1 MLPPLIDTFK
11 CERRANGLGLEF
23 DPAASPFLVM
33 VRPEEGA
40 PVPPEPPSPPPEP
53 TNEIPESLLSLFMLL
68 LSDPLP
74 LALLLFG
81 VLEIDTDLGNL
92 FSLALLPPCEIEIP
106 AGNLGTLFGAVA
118 FDAGSL

>member
-1 MLPPLIDTFK
+1 
-11 CERRANGLGLEF
+11 
-23 DPAASPFLVM
+23 M

-40 PVPPEPPSPPPEP
+40 VPPEPPSPPPEP

-68 LSDPLP
+68 LSDPLA
-74 LALLLFG
+74 LALFG

-92 FSLALLPPCEIEIP
+92 FSPALLPPCEIEIP
-106 AGNLGTLFGAVA
+106 AGNLGTLFGVA